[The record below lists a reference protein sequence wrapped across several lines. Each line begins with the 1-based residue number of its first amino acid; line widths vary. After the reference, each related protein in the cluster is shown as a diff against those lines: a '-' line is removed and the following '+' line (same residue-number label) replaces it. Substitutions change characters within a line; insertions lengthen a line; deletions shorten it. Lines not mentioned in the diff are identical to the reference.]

1 MKKTIGVVSALV
13 ISTVMFTGCQN
24 MSASDQRIGAAAL
37 GGAVGGIGS
46 VVGKALLGG
55 DSGAAIGGAIGGGA
69 GAAIQEKK

>member
-1 MKKTIGVVSALV
+1 
-13 ISTVMFTGCQN
+13 
-24 MSASDQRIGAAAL
+24 
-37 GGAVGGIGS
+37 